1 MPGSCSS
8 GFRSLPSSGTGTRRS
23 NGLDVVS
30 MNRMKPMLTRP
41 MMPSTRATK
50 GCGRRRLHC
59 ATASIHT
66 LSIASHSSSEPS
78 WPPQT
83 PAMRYQIGSALLELL
98 AT

>member
-8 GFRSLPSSGTGTRRS
+8 GFRSLPSIGTGTSRS
-23 NGLDVVS
+23 NGFDVVS
-30 MNRMKPMLTRP
+30 MNRRKPTLI
-41 MMPSTRATK
+41 MPITLRTRATN
-50 GCGRRRLHC
+50 GSGSLRLHC
-59 ATASIHT
+59 ATASIQT
-66 LSIASHSSSEPS
+66 LSIDSHSRSEPS